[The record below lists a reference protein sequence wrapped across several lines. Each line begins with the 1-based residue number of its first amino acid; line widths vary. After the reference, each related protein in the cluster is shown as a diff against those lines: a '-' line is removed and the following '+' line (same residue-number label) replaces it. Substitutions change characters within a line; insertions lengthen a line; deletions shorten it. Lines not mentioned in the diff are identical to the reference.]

1 MYRLGSVK
9 YRLNFT
15 KAEHSGSPFS
25 TAISIATYAL
35 SIALGSLMGQKFTA
49 P

>member
-9 YRLNFT
+9 YRLNFS

-25 TAISIATYAL
+25 TVISIATYAL
-35 SIALGSLMGQKFTA
+35 SIALGIPMGQTFTA
-49 P
+49 S